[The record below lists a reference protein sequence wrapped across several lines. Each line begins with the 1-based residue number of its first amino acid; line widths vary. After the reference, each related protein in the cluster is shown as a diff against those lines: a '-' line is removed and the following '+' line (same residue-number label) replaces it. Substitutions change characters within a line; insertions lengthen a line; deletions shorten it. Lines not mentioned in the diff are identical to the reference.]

1 MDFFNLLSTLLNQT
15 PLGTFTQHAAVEW
28 IHSGTSHTPIILDP
42 IIIEQCRTLLLD
54 SWVSILFNIAMNDEM
69 LGTDFS
75 LRKKTEKDLKYEK
88 EMTGISAMKLAA
100 NEARLERG
108 IWRNHQR

>member
-1 MDFFNLLSTLLNQT
+1 
-15 PLGTFTQHAAVEW
+15 
-28 IHSGTSHTPIILDP
+28 
-42 IIIEQCRTLLLD
+42 
-54 SWVSILFNIAMNDEM
+54 M

-108 IWRNHQR
+108 EGVFWQSSKWAKKLGKTMVCDLLLFIAIHFTVKKFSQ